1 VSETRGAGANLSTW
15 DVEDRVE
22 VIHEFGHMIGNPDE
36 YHVKSFENVPSPY
49 RADIYDKPGFTTDSI
64 MNNTDNYDKKN
75 NKSYGKIHLR
85 HFDTVKRAIA
95 QYLMC
100 TGRSGN
106 TVTIT
111 L

>member
-1 VSETRGAGANLSTW
+1 
-15 DVEDRVE
+15 
-22 VIHEFGHMIGNPDE
+22 
-36 YHVKSFENVPSPY
+36 
-49 RADIYDKPGFTTDSI
+49 

-106 TVTIT
+106 TVTVT

>member
-1 VSETRGAGANLSTW
+1 MV
-15 DVEDRVE
+15 
-22 VIHEFGHMIGNPDE
+22 
-36 YHVKSFENVPSPY
+36 YVKSFENVPSPY

-85 HFDTVKRAIA
+85 HFDTVKRGIA
-95 QYLMC
+95 EYLMC

-106 TVTIT
+106 TVTVT